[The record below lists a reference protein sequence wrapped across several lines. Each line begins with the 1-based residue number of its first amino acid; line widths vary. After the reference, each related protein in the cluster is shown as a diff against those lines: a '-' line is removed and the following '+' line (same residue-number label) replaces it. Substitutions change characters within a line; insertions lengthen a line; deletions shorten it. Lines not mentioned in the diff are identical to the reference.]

1 MSKCAV
7 CQNST
12 GLVVN
17 IIMADA
23 SVDTAPEGCFLVTV
37 EENIFVSLAYV
48 WDGTQF
54 LHPSNIQSL
63 VLTTNQLNEQE

>member
-1 MSKCAV
+1 MSVCAV
-7 CQNST
+7 CQSST

-23 SVDTAPEGCFLVTV
+23 SVDAPPEGYTLIPI
-37 EENIFVSLAYV
+37 EEGVFVNLAYV

-54 LHPSNIQSL
+54 LHPSNIESL
-63 VLTTNQLNEQE
+63 ILVTNQPNEQA